1 MPTMNEA
8 AAREVLLLQAFE
20 SVSPASPSWT
30 DEDRGWATKLALKG
44 GAARADA
51 AAFIETRAHHAM
63 QRLAP
68 REPAAAQWLGR
79 RLWHERWPLWA
90 ALVAALVGVLAD
102 SIGSSQRINLLAP
115 PLWGVLLWNL
125 VVYGLLLAGAV
136 LALTRPNDPRPPGP
150 ILRLVQP
157 GLRWGRALPGVSAAS
172 GSSSGSE
179 KALQSFAIQWLRF
192 SAPLNAVRAS
202 ALLHAASA
210 ALALG
215 LIAGLYLRGL
225 VLDYRATWESTFL
238 TAQSAHAA
246 LAFLF
251 APAQALSGIT
261 LPNVAEF
268 EALRTVH
275 GDTLAGATAAPWIH
289 LWALTLL
296 LFVVLPRSL
305 LAWWSTLRAQW
316 LARRVALPLAEPY
329 FQRLTQL
336 QRGDVARV
344 QVLPYANTPT
354 PQAVLGLRA
363 VLADAFGE
371 RASLQIAP
379 TLAFGAEDD
388 AAAQHLLPPG
398 TTLAVA
404 LFDLSATPESE
415 NQGRFV
421 RLLAARAAPAAATI
435 VLVDDT
441 GFVRRFGS
449 DTTRLAQRREAWR
462 RFAETLASVP
472 VFAALDA
479 PDLAAT
485 RRALQAAMS
494 TPVR

>member
-1 MPTMNEA
+1 MNEA

-30 DEDRGWATKLALKG
+30 DEDRGWATKLALHG
-44 GAARADA
+44 GAAQADPGV
-51 AAFIETRAHHAM
+51 FIEARAHHAM
-63 QRLAP
+63 QRLAA
-68 REPAAAQWLGR
+68 REPAAARWLGL
-79 RLWHERWPLWA
+79 RLWHARWPLWA

-125 VVYGLLLAGAV
+125 LVYVLLFVHAV
-136 LALTRPNDPRPPGP
+136 GGLTRPNGPRPPGP
-150 ILRLVQP
+150 ILRLVQR
-157 GLRWGRALPGVSAAS
+157 GLRWGRELPAS
-172 GSSSGSE
+172 GASGGSE
-179 KALQSFAIQWLRF
+179 KALQSFATHWLRV

-202 ALLHAASA
+202 ALLHTASA
-210 ALALG
+210 ALAIG

-225 VLDYRATWESTFL
+225 VLDYRATWESTFV

-246 LAFLF
+246 LAFMF
-251 APAQALSGIT
+251 APAQALSGIA
-261 LPNVAEF
+261 LPDVAGF
-268 EALRTVH
+268 EALRSVP
-275 GDTLAGATAAPWIH
+275 GDTSAGATAAPWIH

-305 LAWWSTLRAQW
+305 LALWSTLRAQR
-316 LARRVALPLAEPY
+316 LARRVTLPLTEPY

-336 QRGDVARV
+336 QRGDAARV

-363 VLADAFGE
+363 LLADAFGE
-371 RASLQIAP
+371 RAALQIAP

-388 AAAQHLLPPG
+388 AAAQHPLPPG

-404 LFDLSATPESE
+404 LFDLAATPEAE

-421 RLLAARAAPAAATI
+421 RLLAARAPAGAATI
-435 VLVDDT
+435 VLVDET

-449 DTTRLAQRREAWR
+449 DATRLAQRREAWR

-485 RRALQAAMS
+485 RRALQAAMG

>member
-1 MPTMNEA
+1 MPAMNEA

-30 DEDRGWATKLALKG
+30 DEDRGWATKLALQG
-44 GAARADA
+44 GAAQADA
-51 AAFIETRAHHAM
+51 AAFIEARAHHAM
-63 QRLAP
+63 QRLAA
-68 REPAAAQWLGR
+68 REPAAARWLR
-79 RLWHERWPLWA
+79 LRLWHSRWPLWA

-102 SIGSSQRINLLAP
+102 SIGSSQRINLLAL

-125 VVYGLLLAGAV
+125 VVYALLVAHAALG
-136 LALTRPNDPRPPGP
+136 LTRPNGPRPPGP
-150 ILRLVQP
+150 ILRLVQR
-157 GLRWGRALPGVSAAS
+157 GLRWGRELPASLAS
-172 GSSSGSE
+172 GGSE
-179 KALQSFAIQWLRF
+179 KALQSFATQWLRV
-192 SAPLNAVRAS
+192 SASLNAVRAS
-202 ALLHAASA
+202 ALLHTASA

-225 VLDYRATWESTFL
+225 VLDYRATWESTFV
-238 TAQSAHAA
+238 TAQSAHAV

-251 APAQALSGIT
+251 APAQALSSIG
-261 LPNVAEF
+261 LPGVAGF
-268 EALRTVH
+268 EALRSVP
-275 GDTLAGATAAPWIH
+275 GGPLAGATAAPWIH

-363 VLADAFGE
+363 LLADAFGD
-371 RASLQIAP
+371 RAALQIAP

-388 AAAQHLLPPG
+388 AAAQHPLPPG

-404 LFDLSATPESE
+404 LFDLAATPEAE

-421 RLLAARAAPAAATI
+421 RLLTARAPAGAATI
-435 VLVDDT
+435 VLIDDT

-449 DTTRLAQRREAWR
+449 DTTRLTQRREAWR

-485 RRALQAAMS
+485 RRALQAAMGA
-494 TPVR
+494 PVR

>member
-1 MPTMNEA
+1 
-8 AAREVLLLQAFE
+8 
-20 SVSPASPSWT
+20 
-30 DEDRGWATKLALKG
+30 
-44 GAARADA
+44 
-51 AAFIETRAHHAM
+51 
-63 QRLAP
+63 
-68 REPAAAQWLGR
+68 
-79 RLWHERWPLWA
+79 
-90 ALVAALVGVLAD
+90 AD

-115 PLWGVLLWNL
+115 PLWGVLVWNFG
-125 VVYGLLLAGAV
+125 VYGVLLAGAV
-136 LALTRPNDPRPPGP
+136 SGLAQPNDPRLPGP
-150 ILRLVQP
+150 VLRLVQR
-157 GLRWGRALPGVSAAS
+157 GLRWGRALPGVGSVGAA
-172 GSSSGSE
+172 SSGSE
-179 KALQSFAIQWLRF
+179 KALQAFATRWLRV

-238 TAQSAHAA
+238 TADVARGV
-246 LAFLF
+246 LAILF
-251 APAQALSGIT
+251 APAQALSSIA
-261 LPNVAEF
+261 LPDVAGF
-268 EALRTVH
+268 EALRTAP
-275 GDTLAGATAAPWIH
+275 GGTPAGGSAAPWIH

-296 LFVVLPRSL
+296 LGVVLPRCG
-305 LAWWSTLRAQW
+305 LALWSALRANG
-316 LARRVALPLAEPY
+316 LARRVPLPLNEPY

-336 QRGDVARV
+336 QRGDSARV

-363 VLADAFGE
+363 LLADAFGE
-371 RASLQIAP
+371 RAALQIAP

-388 AAAQHLLPPG
+388 AAAQHSLPAG

-421 RLLAARAAPAAATI
+421 RLLAARAPAGAVTI
-435 VLVDDT
+435 LLVDDS
-441 GFVRRFGS
+441 GFVRRFGT

-462 RFAETLASVP
+462 RFAETLTSVP

-485 RRALQAAMS
+485 RRALQSAMS
-494 TPVR
+494 EPVR

>member
-1 MPTMNEA
+1 MNEA

-30 DEDRGWATKLALKG
+30 DEDRGWATKLALQG
-44 GAARADA
+44 RAARAGPA
-51 AAFIETRAHHAM
+51 TFIETRAHHAM
-63 QRLAP
+63 QRLAA
-68 REPAAAQWLGR
+68 REPAAARWLGL
-79 RLWHERWPLWA
+79 RLWHGRWPLWA
-90 ALVAALVGVLAD
+90 ALVAALAGALAD

-125 VVYGLLLAGAV
+125 VVYGMLLAGAV
-136 LALTRPNDPRPPGP
+136 LGVTRPNDSRPPGP
-150 ILRLVQP
+150 ILRLVQR
-157 GLRWGRALPGVSAAS
+157 GLRWGRELPAS
-172 GSSSGSE
+172 MASSGSE
-179 KALQSFAIQWLRF
+179 KALQSFAVQWLRV
-192 SAPLNAVRAS
+192 SVPLNAVRAS
-202 ALLHAASA
+202 ALLHTASA
-210 ALALG
+210 ALAIG

-251 APAQALSGIT
+251 APAQALSGIG
-261 LPNVAEF
+261 LPGVAGF
-268 EALRTVH
+268 DALRSVH
-275 GDTLAGATAAPWIH
+275 GDTSAGATAAPWIH

-305 LAWWSTLRAQW
+305 LAGWSTLRAQW
-316 LARRVALPLAEPY
+316 LARRVALPLADPY

-336 QRGDVARV
+336 QRGDAARV

-363 VLADAFGE
+363 LLADAFGE

-388 AAAQHLLPPG
+388 AAAQHTLPSG

-404 LFDLSATPESE
+404 LFDLAATPEAE

-421 RLLAARAAPAAATI
+421 RLLAARAPAGAATI

-462 RFAETLASVP
+462 HFAETLTSVP

-494 TPVR
+494 APVR

>member
-1 MPTMNEA
+1 MNEA

-20 SVSPASPSWT
+20 SVNPASPSWT
-30 DEDRGWATKLALKG
+30 EEDRGWATQLALT
-44 GAARADA
+44 GAAAKARAGP
-51 AAFIETRAHHAM
+51 FIEARAHHAM
-63 QRLAP
+63 QRLAA
-68 REPAAAQWLGR
+68 REPAAARWLGL
-79 RLWHERWPLWA
+79 RLWHSRWPLWA

-125 VVYGLLLAGAV
+125 AVYALLLVSAV
-136 LALTRPNDPRPPGP
+136 LGMTRPNGPRPPGP
-150 ILRLVQP
+150 ILRLVQR
-157 GLRWGRALPGVSAAS
+157 GLRWGRELPAS
-172 GSSSGSE
+172 VASSGSE
-179 KALQSFAIQWLRF
+179 KALQSFASQWLRV

-202 ALLHAASA
+202 ALLHTASA
-210 ALALG
+210 ALAIG

-225 VLDYRATWESTFL
+225 VLDYRATWESTFV

-251 APAQALSGIT
+251 APAQALSGIA
-261 LPNVAEF
+261 LPDVAGF
-268 EALRTVH
+268 EALRSVS
-275 GDTLAGATAAPWIH
+275 GDTSAGATAAPWIH

-305 LAWWSTLRAQW
+305 LAVWSTLRAQW
-316 LARRVALPLAEPY
+316 LAQRVALPLAEPY

-363 VLADAFGE
+363 LLADAFGE
-371 RASLQIAP
+371 RAALQIAP

-388 AAAQHLLPPG
+388 ATAQHPLPPG

-404 LFDLSATPESE
+404 LFDLAATPEAE

-421 RLLAARAAPAAATI
+421 RLLCARAPAGAATI
-435 VLVDDT
+435 VLVDDS

-485 RRALQAAMS
+485 RRALQAAMGA
-494 TPVR
+494 PVR

>member
-30 DEDRGWATKLALKG
+30 DEDRGWATKLALQG
-44 GAARADA
+44 RAARADPA
-51 AAFIETRAHHAM
+51 TFIETRAHHAM
-63 QRLAP
+63 QRLAA
-68 REPAAAQWLGR
+68 REPAAARWLGL
-79 RLWHERWPLWA
+79 RLWHGRWPLWA
-90 ALVAALVGVLAD
+90 ALVAALAGALAD

-125 VVYGLLLAGAV
+125 VVYGMLLVGAV
-136 LALTRPNDPRPPGP
+136 LGVTRPNDSPPPGP
-150 ILRLVQP
+150 ILRLVQR
-157 GLRWGRALPGVSAAS
+157 GLRWGRELPAS
-172 GSSSGSE
+172 VASSGSE
-179 KALQSFAIQWLRF
+179 KALQSFAVQWLRV
-192 SAPLNAVRAS
+192 SVPLNAVRAS
-202 ALLHAASA
+202 ALLHTASA
-210 ALALG
+210 ALAIG

-251 APAQALSGIT
+251 APAQALSSIG
-261 LPNVAEF
+261 LPDVAGF
-268 EALRTVH
+268 DALRSVH
-275 GDTLAGATAAPWIH
+275 GDTSAGATAAPWIH

-305 LAWWSTLRAQW
+305 LAGWSTLRAQW
-316 LARRVALPLAEPY
+316 LARRVALPLADPY

-336 QRGDVARV
+336 QRGDAARV

-363 VLADAFGE
+363 LLADAFGE

-388 AAAQHLLPPG
+388 AAAQHTLPSG

-404 LFDLSATPESE
+404 LFDLAATPEAE

-421 RLLAARAAPAAATI
+421 RLLAARAPAGAATI
-435 VLVDDT
+435 MLVDDT

-462 RFAETLASVP
+462 HFAETLTSVP

-485 RRALQAAMS
+485 RRALRAAMS
-494 TPVR
+494 VPVR

>member
-1 MPTMNEA
+1 MNEA

-30 DEDRGWATKLALKG
+30 DEDRAWATKLALQG
-44 GAARADA
+44 GAAQAEA
-51 AAFIETRAHHAM
+51 AVFIETRAHHAM

-79 RLWHERWPLWA
+79 RLWHARWPLWA
-90 ALVAALVGVLAD
+90 GLVAALVGVLAD

-115 PLWGVLLWNL
+115 PLWGVLVWNF

-136 LALTRPNDPRPPGP
+136 AGLARPNDPRQPGP
-150 ILRLVQP
+150 ILRLVQR
-157 GLRWGRALPGVSAAS
+157 GLRWGRALPGVGSASAA
-172 GSSSGSE
+172 SSGSE
-179 KALQSFAIQWLRF
+179 KALQAFATRWLRV

-238 TAQSAHAA
+238 TADVARGV

-251 APAQALSGIT
+251 APAQALSGIA
-261 LPNVAEF
+261 LPDVAAF
-268 EALRTVH
+268 EALRSAPGGTP
-275 GDTLAGATAAPWIH
+275 AGASAAPWIH
-289 LWALTLL
+289 LWSLTLL
-296 LFVVLPRSL
+296 LGVVLPRCG
-305 LAWWSTLRAQW
+305 LALWSALRANR
-316 LARRVALPLAEPY
+316 LARRVPLPLAEPY

-336 QRGDVARV
+336 QRGDSACV

-363 VLADAFGE
+363 LLADALGE

-388 AAAQHLLPPG
+388 AAAQHALPAG

-421 RLLAARAAPAAATI
+421 RLLAARAPAGAATI
-435 VLVDDT
+435 LLVDDT
-441 GFVRRFGS
+441 GFVRRFGT
-449 DTTRLAQRREAWR
+449 DTARLAQRREAWR
-462 RFAETLASVP
+462 RFAQTLASVP

-485 RRALQAAMS
+485 RRALQSAMS

>member
-1 MPTMNEA
+1 MNEA

-20 SVSPASPSWT
+20 SVNPASPSWT
-30 DEDRGWATKLALKG
+30 DEDRGWATKLALQR
-44 GAARADA
+44 GAAQADA
-51 AAFIETRAHHAM
+51 AAFIEDRAHHAM
-63 QRLAP
+63 QRLAA
-68 REPAAAQWLGR
+68 REPAAARWLR
-79 RLWHERWPLWA
+79 LRLWHSRWPLWA
-90 ALVAALVGVLAD
+90 ALVAVLVGVLAD

-115 PLWGVLLWNL
+115 PLWGVLVWNL
-125 VVYGLLLAGAV
+125 VVYVLLFAHAALG
-136 LALTRPNDPRPPGP
+136 LTRPNGPRPPGP
-150 ILRLVQP
+150 ILRLVQR
-157 GLRWGRALPGVSAAS
+157 GLRWGREPPAS
-172 GSSSGSE
+172 VASSGSE
-179 KALQSFAIQWLRF
+179 KALQSFATQWLRV
-192 SAPLNAVRAS
+192 SAPLNGERAS
-202 ALLHAASA
+202 ALLHTASA

-225 VLDYRATWESTFL
+225 VLDYRAAWESTFL
-238 TAQSAHAA
+238 TAESAHAA

-251 APAQALSGIT
+251 APAQALSGIG
-261 LPNVAEF
+261 LPGVAGF
-268 EALRTVH
+268 EALRTAH
-275 GDTLAGATAAPWIH
+275 SDTSAGAAAAPWIH

-296 LFVVLPRSL
+296 MFVVLPRSL
-305 LAWWSTLRAQW
+305 LAGWSTLRAQW

-336 QRGDVARV
+336 QRGDAARV

-363 VLADAFGE
+363 LLADAFGE
-371 RASLQIAP
+371 RAALQIAP

-388 AAAQHLLPPG
+388 AAAQHTLPSG

-404 LFDLSATPESE
+404 LFDLAATPEAE
-415 NQGRFV
+415 NHGRFV
-421 RLLAARAAPAAATI
+421 RLLAARAPAGAATI

-449 DTTRLAQRREAWR
+449 DTTRLTQRREAWR
-462 RFAETLASVP
+462 LFAESLASVP

-494 TPVR
+494 APVR

>member
-1 MPTMNEA
+1 MNEA

-30 DEDRGWATKLALKG
+30 DEDRGWATKLALQG
-44 GAARADA
+44 RAAQSDA

-63 QRLAP
+63 QRLAA
-68 REPAAAQWLGR
+68 REPAAARWLGLR
-79 RLWHERWPLWA
+79 SWHSRWPLWA

-102 SIGSSQRINLLAP
+102 SIGNSQRINLLAP
-115 PLWGVLLWNL
+115 PLWAVLLWNL
-125 VVYGLLLAGAV
+125 AVYGLLLVNAV
-136 LALTRPNDPRPPGP
+136 LALTRPNDLRRPGP
-150 ILRLVQP
+150 VLRLVQR
-157 GLRWGRALPGVSAAS
+157 GLRWGRAWPAADAA
-172 GSSSGSE
+172 GSSSGGSE
-179 KALQSFAIQWLRF
+179 KALQSFATQWLRF
-192 SAPLNAVRAS
+192 SAPLNAVRAT

-210 ALALG
+210 ALAAG

-251 APAQALSGIT
+251 APAQALAGIT
-261 LPNVAEF
+261 LPSVAGF
-268 EALRTVH
+268 EALRAVH
-275 GDTLAGATAAPWIH
+275 GDTSAGAAAAPWIH
-289 LWALTLL
+289 LWAVTLL
-296 LFVVLPRSL
+296 LFVVLPRGL

-316 LARRVALPLAEPY
+316 LARRVTLPLAEPY
-329 FQRLTQL
+329 FQRLSQL

-363 VLADAFGE
+363 LLADAFGE
-371 RASLQIAP
+371 RAALQIAP
-379 TLAFGAEDD
+379 TLAFGAEDVT
-388 AAAQHLLPPG
+388 AGQHALPPG

-404 LFDLSATPESE
+404 LFDLSATPEAE

-421 RLLAARAAPAAATI
+421 RLLAARAPAGAATI

-479 PDLAAT
+479 PDLAAA